1 MSINIENAIEARF
14 KEPLKENYNR
24 RIIFWHDP
32 DCEFSD
38 FVDDLKLD
46 DVKVF
51 KLTGINNFYAK
62 QLLSEIDTESNY
74 LVYNPISYTD
84 IMDNWLLDIE
94 LYSEEFRADLLS
106 IRMQELNMPATSQM
120 RKAMKSYSKFF
131 ENKER
136 VAKLTFFNSDY
147 SSVGQL
153 HIDILAVL
161 SGTSANTAPG
171 VIRAILM
178 KGLNIEDNEAVSN
191 IRKFG
196 SEEILWQLIN
206 KYTGYTYE
214 GNASLIDFAS
224 HILLTTLSITMKAS
238 CLKGLESLISEPHQQ
253 RCYDLINEWMHSDED
268 DDLYEIARAVE
279 EHHHLV
285 KRFDSLDVDD
295 LLNSECFPCINEC
308 ILRKYMSEI
317 SENVIKADDIVAA
330 VEKRRT
336 LKWYKR
342 VRYYYDGLLQVA
354 NMQHFYQMNISGFH
368 IADYKMLWKEYC
380 NDYCKMDHYYRMFH
394 AAFGKSLK
402 ESTTVL
408 EDLYKVVADYVEK
421 LYKNWYLTT
430 LGSQW
435 TKLVEDEMATDSRL
449 QGIPQQSD
457 FYKKFVKPIE
467 SSGSRVFVVISDA
480 MRYEVA
486 VDLTGRLLRETKGNA
501 KILGMQSI
509 FPSVTKFGMAALLP
523 HSELQIDASGK
534 DIKVLC
540 DEESTEGTAS
550 RDKILKKYH
559 VGNVAVTYKTLLGM
573 KTAERRELIKDAKV
587 VYIYHNAIDA
597 VGDKATTED
606 QVFDA
611 CEQSITELKNL
622 VRLITGDMNGTY
634 VLITADHGFM
644 YSYKPLDESDKAEK
658 SYISGEIKEL
668 DRRYVI
674 GDGDCTADHMLKIQM
689 KHVNSDL
696 MGLTPLDYIRM
707 KKQGGGMNYVHG
719 GISLQEAVVP
729 VIEYKNVRS
738 TSKKFVDVTKAEIQ
752 LLSTSRK
759 VSNSIFSL
767 DFYQTEP
774 VSGKVTKADYEV
786 YMTDASGKAV
796 SDKQTIIADKTNADG
811 SERKFRSRFTLKS
824 MDFKKTETYYLT
836 IAEKGTTNII
846 DRIEFTID
854 IAFVNDFDF

>member
-1 MSINIENAIEARF
+1 MSINIEKRINDRF
-14 KEPLKENYNR
+14 EQPLKENEQR
-24 RIIFWHDP
+24 HIVFWQDP
-32 DCEFSD
+32 DGEFSD
-38 FVDDLKLD
+38 FVNELKLD
-46 DVKVF
+46 NAKVL
-51 KLTGINNFYAK
+51 KLTGNNNFYAK
-62 QLLSEIDTESNY
+62 QLLSELDTESNY

-84 IMDNWLLDIE
+84 IMDDWLLDIE

-136 VAKLTFFNSDY
+136 VAKLTSFNSDY

-161 SGTSANTAPG
+161 TGTNANTAAG

-178 KGLNIEDNEAVSN
+178 KGLNIEENEAISN

-196 SEEILWQLIN
+196 NEDILWQLIN

-238 CLKGLESLISEPHQQ
+238 CLKGLEQLISEPHQQ

-285 KRFDSLDVDD
+285 KRFDSLDVED

-354 NMQHFYQMNISGFH
+354 NMQHFYQTNISGFH

-408 EDLYKVVADYVEK
+408 EDLYKGVADYVEK

-435 TKLVEDEMATDSRL
+435 TKLVADEMAVDSRL
-449 QGIPQQSD
+449 QGITQQSD

-467 SSGSRVFVVISDA
+467 SSGSRVFIIISDA

-501 KILGMQSI
+501 KILGIQSI

-523 HSELQIDASGK
+523 HTEMQIDDSGK
-534 DIKVLC
+534 EIKVLC
-540 DEESTEGTAS
+540 DGESTEGTAS
-550 RDKILKKYH
+550 RDKILKEYH
-559 VGNVAVTYKTLLGM
+559 AGNVAVTYKTLLGM
-573 KTAERRELIKDAKV
+573 KTAERRDLIKDAKV

-611 CEQSITELKNL
+611 CEQAITELKNL

-674 GDGDCTADHMLKIQM
+674 GDGDCTADHMLKIPM

-796 SDKQTIIADKTNADG
+796 SDKQTIIADKTSADG
-811 SERKFRSRFTLKS
+811 SERKVRSRFTLKS

-836 IAEKGTTNII
+836 IVEKGTTNTI

>member
-1 MSINIENAIEARF
+1 MSFDIEKTIKDKFAA
-14 KEPLKENYNR
+14 PLRDNYKR
-24 RIIFWHDP
+24 RIIFWQDP
-32 DCEFSD
+32 DVEFSE
-38 FVDDLKLD
+38 FVDEMQLGN
-46 DVKVF
+46 VKIL
-51 KLTGINNFYAK
+51 KLTGNNNFYAK

-74 LVYNPISYTD
+74 LVYNPISYSD

-106 IRMQELNMPATSQM
+106 IRMQELNMPSTSQM

-136 VAKLTFFNSDY
+136 IAKLTSFNSDY

-161 SGTSANTAPG
+161 SGTSMNTAPG

-178 KGLNIEDNEAVSN
+178 KGLNIEDNEAISN

-196 SEEILWQLIN
+196 NEDVLWQLIN

-214 GNASLIDFAS
+214 GSASLIDLAS
-224 HILLTTLSITMKAS
+224 HILMTTLSITMKTS
-238 CLKGLESLISEPHQQ
+238 CLKGLEKLISEAHQQ
-253 RCYDLINEWMHSDED
+253 RCYDLINEWMHSTYD

-285 KRFDSLDVDD
+285 DRFDSLDVED
-295 LLNSECFPCINEC
+295 LLSSECFPCINEC
-308 ILRKYMSEI
+308 IIRKYMSEI
-317 SENVIKADDIVAA
+317 SENVIKADDIVTA
-330 VEKRRT
+330 VGKRRT

-354 NMQHFYQMNISGFH
+354 NMQHFYQTNISGFH
-368 IADYKMLWKEYC
+368 IADYKALWKEYC
-380 NDYCKMDHYYRMFH
+380 DDYCKMDHYYRMFH

-408 EDLYKVVADYVEK
+408 EDLYKGVADYVEK
-421 LYKNWYLTT
+421 LYKNWYLTA

-435 TKLVEDEMATDSRL
+435 TKLVEDEMAVDSRL
-449 QGIPQQSD
+449 QGIPQQLD

-467 SSGSRVFVVISDA
+467 SAGSRVFVIISDA

-486 VDLTGRLLRETKGNA
+486 VDLTGRLLQETKGNA
-501 KILGMQSI
+501 KIQGIQSV

-523 HSELQIDASGK
+523 HNELEVDASGK

-540 DEESTEGTAS
+540 DGESTEGTAS

-559 VGNVAVTYKTLLGM
+559 AGNVAVTYKTLISM
-573 KTAERRELIKDAKV
+573 KTAERRDLIKDAKV

-611 CEQSITELKNL
+611 CEQAITELKNL

-674 GDGDCTADHMLKIQM
+674 GDGDCTADHMLKIPM
-689 KHVNSDL
+689 GHVNSEL
-696 MGLTPLDYIRM
+696 SGLTPLDYIRM

-719 GISLQEAVVP
+719 GISLQESVVP
-729 VIEYKNVRS
+729 VIEYKNVRT

-811 SERKFRSRFTLKS
+811 SERTFRTRFTLKS
-824 MDFKKTETYYLT
+824 VDFKKTETYYLT
-836 IAEKGTTNII
+836 IVEKGTTNVM

>member
-1 MSINIENAIEARF
+1 MSINIEKTIKDRF
-14 KEPLKENYNR
+14 AAPQNDNCKR
-24 RIIFWHDP
+24 RIIFWQDP

-38 FVDDLKLD
+38 FIDSLQLD
-46 DVKVF
+46 DVKIL
-51 KLTGINNFYAK
+51 KLTGFNNFHAK

-84 IMDNWLLDIE
+84 ITDDWLLDIE

-136 VAKLTFFNSDY
+136 VAKLTSFNSDY

-178 KGLNIEDNEAVSN
+178 KGLNIEDNEAVSI

-354 NMQHFYQMNISGFH
+354 NMQHFYQTNISGFH

-380 NDYCKMDHYYRMFH
+380 NDYCKMDYYYRMFH
-394 AAFGKSLK
+394 AAFGKSLE

-408 EDLYKVVADYVEK
+408 EDLYKGVADYVEK

-449 QGIPQQSD
+449 QGITQQSD

-467 SSGSRVFVVISDA
+467 SSGSRVFVIISDA

-523 HSELQIDASGK
+523 HTEMQIDNSGK
-534 DIKVLC
+534 EIKVLC
-540 DEESTEGTAS
+540 DDESTEGTAS

-559 VGNVAVTYKTLLGM
+559 AGNVAVTYKTLLGM

-611 CEQSITELKNL
+611 CEQAITELKNL

-634 VLITADHGFM
+634 VLITADHGFL

-674 GDGDCTADHMLKIQM
+674 GDGDCTADHMLKIPM

>member
-1 MSINIENAIEARF
+1 MSINIEKTIKDRF
-14 KEPLKENYNR
+14 AVPLGENHDR
-24 RIIFWHDP
+24 RIVFWQDP
-32 DCEFSD
+32 EGEFSE
-38 FVDDLKLD
+38 FVDEMQLD
-46 DVKVF
+46 NVKIL
-51 KLTGINNFYAK
+51 KLTGNNNFYAK

-74 LVYNPISYTD
+74 LVYNSISYTD
-84 IMDNWLLDIE
+84 SMDDWLLDIE

-120 RKAMKSYSKFF
+120 RKAMKSYNKFF

-136 VAKLTFFNSDY
+136 VAKLTSFNSDY

-178 KGLNIEDNEAVSN
+178 KGLIIEDNEAISN

-196 SEEILWQLIN
+196 NEDILWQLISR
-206 KYTGYTYE
+206 YTGYTYE
-214 GNASLIDFAS
+214 GNASIIDFAS

-238 CLKGLESLISEPHQQ
+238 CLKGLEQLVSEPHQQ
-253 RCYDLINEWMHSDED
+253 RCYDLINEWMHSDDD

-285 KRFDSLDVDD
+285 KRFDGLDVDD

-317 SENVIKADDIVAA
+317 SDNVIKADDIVAA

-354 NMQHFYQMNISGFH
+354 NMQHFYQTSISGFH

-408 EDLYKVVADYVEK
+408 EDLYKGVADYVEK

-435 TKLVEDEMATDSRL
+435 TKLVEDEMALDSRL
-449 QGIPQQSD
+449 QGVTQQSD

-467 SSGSRVFVVISDA
+467 SSGSRVFVIISDA

-501 KILGMQSI
+501 KILGIQSI

-523 HSELQIDASGK
+523 HTEMQIDDSGK
-534 DIKVLC
+534 EIKVLC
-540 DEESTEGTAS
+540 DSESTEGTAN

-559 VGNVAVTYKTLLGM
+559 AGNVAVTYKTLLGM
-573 KTAERRELIKDAKV
+573 KTAERRDLIKDAKV

-597 VGDKATTED
+597 VGDKTTTED

-611 CEQSITELKNL
+611 CEQAITELKNL

-674 GDGDCTADHMLKIQM
+674 GDGDCTADHMLKIPM

-796 SDKQTIIADKTNADG
+796 SDKQTIIADKTSADG
-811 SERKFRSRFTLKS
+811 SERKFRARFTLKS

-836 IAEKGTTNII
+836 IVEKGTVNIL

>member
-1 MSINIENAIEARF
+1 MSIDIVQTLKQRF
-14 KEPLKENYNR
+14 LAPLADNYQR
-24 RIIFWHDP
+24 HIIFWQDP
-32 DCEFSD
+32 DGEFSD
-38 FVDDLKLD
+38 FIDDLQIEN
-46 DVKVF
+46 VKTL
-51 KLTGINNFYAK
+51 KLTGDNNFYAK

-84 IMDNWLLDIE
+84 IMDDWLLDIE

-136 VAKLTFFNSDY
+136 VAKLTSFNSDY

-161 SGTSANTAPG
+161 TGTNANTAAG

-178 KGLNIEDNEAVSN
+178 KGLNIEENEAISN

-196 SEEILWQLIN
+196 NEDILWQLIN

-238 CLKGLESLISEPHQQ
+238 CLKGLEQLISEPHQQ

-285 KRFDSLDVDD
+285 KRFDSLDVED

-354 NMQHFYQMNISGFH
+354 NMQHFYQTNISGFH

-408 EDLYKVVADYVEK
+408 EDLYKGVADYVEK

-435 TKLVEDEMATDSRL
+435 TKLVEDEMALDSRL
-449 QGIPQQSD
+449 QGVTQQSD

-467 SSGSRVFVVISDA
+467 SSGSRVFVIISDA

-501 KILGMQSI
+501 KILGIQSI

-523 HSELQIDASGK
+523 HTEMQIDDSGK
-534 DIKVLC
+534 EIKVLC
-540 DEESTEGTAS
+540 DSESTEGTAN

-559 VGNVAVTYKTLLGM
+559 AGNVAVTYKTLLGM
-573 KTAERRELIKDAKV
+573 KTAERRDLIKDAKV

-606 QVFDA
+606 QVFNA
-611 CEQSITELKNL
+611 CEQAITELKNL

-674 GDGDCTADHMLKIQM
+674 GDGDCTADHMLKIPM
-689 KHVNSDL
+689 THVNSDL
-696 MGLTPLDYIRM
+696 TGLTPLDYIRM

-796 SDKQTIIADKTNADG
+796 SDKQTIIADKTSADG

-836 IAEKGTTNII
+836 IVEKGTTNTI

>member
-1 MSINIENAIEARF
+1 MSIDIVQTLKQRF
-14 KEPLKENYNR
+14 LAPLADNYQR
-24 RIIFWHDP
+24 HIIFWQDP
-32 DCEFSD
+32 DGEFSD
-38 FVDDLKLD
+38 FIDDLQIEN
-46 DVKVF
+46 VKTL
-51 KLTGINNFYAK
+51 KLTGDNNFYAK

-84 IMDNWLLDIE
+84 IMDDWLLDIE

-136 VAKLTFFNSDY
+136 VAKLTSFNSDY

-161 SGTSANTAPG
+161 TGTNANTAAG

-178 KGLNIEDNEAVSN
+178 NGLNIEENEAISN

-196 SEEILWQLIN
+196 NEDILWQLIN

-238 CLKGLESLISEPHQQ
+238 CLKGLEQLISEPHQQ

-285 KRFDSLDVDD
+285 KRFDSLDVEDF
-295 LLNSECFPCINEC
+295 LNSECFPCINEC

-354 NMQHFYQMNISGFH
+354 NMQHFYQTNISGFH

-408 EDLYKVVADYVEK
+408 EDLYKGVADYVEK

-435 TKLVEDEMATDSRL
+435 TKLVEDEMALDSRL
-449 QGIPQQSD
+449 QGVTQQSD

-467 SSGSRVFVVISDA
+467 SSGSRVFVIISDA

-501 KILGMQSI
+501 KILGIQSI

-523 HSELQIDASGK
+523 HTEMQIDDSGK
-534 DIKVLC
+534 EIKVLC
-540 DEESTEGTAS
+540 DSESTEGTAN

-559 VGNVAVTYKTLLGM
+559 AGNVAVTYKTLLGM
-573 KTAERRELIKDAKV
+573 KTAERRDLIKDAKV

-606 QVFDA
+606 QVFNA
-611 CEQSITELKNL
+611 CEQAITELKNL

-674 GDGDCTADHMLKIQM
+674 GDGDCTADHMLKIPM
-689 KHVNSDL
+689 THVNSDL
-696 MGLTPLDYIRM
+696 TGLTPLDYIRM

-796 SDKQTIIADKTNADG
+796 SDKQTIIADKTSADG

-836 IAEKGTTNII
+836 IVEKGTTNTI